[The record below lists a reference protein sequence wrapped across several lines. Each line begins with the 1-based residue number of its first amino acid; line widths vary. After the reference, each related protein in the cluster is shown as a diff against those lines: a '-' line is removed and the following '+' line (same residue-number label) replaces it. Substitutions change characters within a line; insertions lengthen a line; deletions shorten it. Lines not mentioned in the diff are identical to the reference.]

1 MNNISLFVSI
11 IINLCCKLPE
21 WAMSIKLT
29 YLFALVFLTSY
40 HVSGNGASL
49 FDKENQVESMPS
61 WLYVSGSQRIRYESL
76 NNQFRSQGQG
86 SDQQVA
92 LRSLLA
98 IGIKSSDFNLVIE
111 AGDSRAFLDDNGSP
125 LSTSMVNPVE
135 LIQTYLMWEHQNL
148 FEKGG
153 QSSLRVGRLTLDV
166 GNRRLVARSKFRNT
180 MNTFSGTEWK
190 YETKQGNELQM
201 FYTLPVNRAPDD
213 ASDLKNNHIEYDR
226 PSGRA
231 HFWGVSYTDKSLIQ
245 SHELT
250 VFSLGLHEND
260 SKKTA
265 TSNRDLITTGIVV
278 KKPRKV
284 GHFDYLVESVYQ
296 FGESRK
302 SKKATDKVDLEHFA
316 HFHRA
321 EIGFSVPVSY
331 TPRVALE
338 YDYASGD
345 SNGNDGRNERFDSLF
360 GARRFDYGPTGIYG
374 PFKRSNLNSIGLRI
388 TARPSRFTEFMS
400 SYRGFWRASKSD
412 AWVAS
417 GISDVTNV
425 APRFL
430 GQQLEV
436 RMRWKILPHTLHLE
450 LGSAYLR
457 TGKFSR
463 IIEPKTSDKNI
474 YYGYAQVSYMY

>member
-21 WAMSIKLT
+21 WAMPIKLT

>member
-1 MNNISLFVSI
+1 VNNISLFVNI

-153 QSSLRVGRLTLDV
+153 QSSLRVGRLTLNV

-260 SKKTA
+260 SKKNA

>member
-1 MNNISLFVSI
+1 
-11 IINLCCKLPE
+11 
-21 WAMSIKLT
+21 MSIKLT

-111 AGDSRAFLDDNGSP
+111 AGDSRAFLDDNDSP

-316 HFHRA
+316 HFHHA

>member
-153 QSSLRVGRLTLDV
+153 QSSLRVGRLTLNV

-321 EIGFSVPVSY
+321 EIGFSVPFSY

>member
-1 MNNISLFVSI
+1 
-11 IINLCCKLPE
+11 
-21 WAMSIKLT
+21 MSIKLT

-316 HFHRA
+316 HFHHA